1 MAATM
6 RSARIG
12 ERDFTWGARTYVMG
26 ILNVTPDSFSGDGVT
41 DLETAVAR
49 ARQMEEDGADLID
62 IGGESTRPE
71 TWAGPGLSAAEELA
85 RVIPVVERVAAALA
99 VPISIDTYK
108 AAVAERA
115 LAAGANLVNDVW
127 GLRRDPEM
135 AATVSRAGAPVVL
148 MHNKPGGGYRD
159 LIGEIAA
166 SLLESIEL
174 ARAAGIREDRVI
186 LDPGIGFGKTREEN
200 LEIIRRLPE
209 LRHLGFP
216 ILIGLSRKSFIG
228 KTLDLPAGER
238 LEGTA
243 AAVALSIAGGADIVR
258 VHDVRAMVRVAR
270 MADAI
275 RQAGPPA
282 HASSASVPGERLRRS
297 SRVWLALGS
306 NIGDRAAHLEAA
318 RAGLPEAG
326 MTLVRAS
333 RVAETEPVGIR
344 DQPRFLN
351 QVLEVETSLEPRPLL
366 EALKT
371 LEQQLGRTARERW
384 GPREIDIDILRYDGR
399 NVDEHG
405 LHIPHAELQNRPF
418 LLELLEDLE
427 TQ

>member
-1 MAATM
+1 M
-6 RSARIG
+6 RSDRIG
-12 ERDFTWGARTYVMG
+12 DREFHWGSRTYVMG
-26 ILNVTPDSFSGDGVT
+26 IVNVTPDSFSGDGVT
-41 DLETAVAR
+41 DLETAVSQ
-49 ARQMEEDGADLID
+49 ARQMEQDGADLVD

-71 TWAGPGLSAAEELA
+71 TWAGPGLSAKDEMA
-85 RVIPVVERVAAALA
+85 RVIPVVERVAAAVS
-99 VPISIDTYK
+99 VPVSIDTYK
-108 AAVAERA
+108 SEVAARA
-115 LAAGANLVNDVW
+115 IAAGARLVNDVW
-127 GLRRDPEM
+127 GLRRDPRM
-135 AATVSRAGAPVVL
+135 ANAIARAGVPAVL
-148 MHNKPGGGYRD
+148 MHNQPGGGYRD

-166 SLLESIEL
+166 SLLESV
-174 ARAAGIREDRVI
+174 AMGRAAGIPEDRII

-209 LRHLGFP
+209 LRRLGFP
-216 ILIGLSRKSFIG
+216 LLIGPSRKSFIG

-258 VHDVRAMVRVAR
+258 VHDVKAMVRVAR

-282 HASSASVPGERLRRS
+282 HASGALVPGERLRRS

-306 NIGDRAAHLEAA
+306 NLGDRAAYLEAA
-318 RAGLPEAG
+318 RAALPKAG
-326 MTLVRAS
+326 ITVVKAS

-366 EALKT
+366 DAVKN
-371 LEQQLGRTARERW
+371 LEQQLGRTASQRW
-384 GPREIDIDILRYDGR
+384 GPREIDIDILTYDGR
-399 NVDEHG
+399 AVDEVG
-405 LHIPHAELQNRPF
+405 LHIPHPELQNRPF
-418 LLELLEDLE
+418 LLKLLEDLE
-427 TQ
+427 TR